1 MRQPLLSL
9 SLGRQ
14 KRPVLSI
21 SDATKRRVCN
31 SPLSKERLSIK
42 SIDRSDR
49 CTVGRHARPPCAR
62 PQSLL
67 YRRRK
72 RTRRM
77 HTREA
82 AEQAA
87 TAEKHWENAK
97 VKPISILSILAGMR
111 FASGLRFAI
120 LSKRI
125 LSILLDRIST
135 DRKNRIESNRVGRR
149 GRREWTGR
157 DGMIG
162 DPERHRVAQRCYGGC
177 FDRSTLVARTTTIK
191 VVSVDRDVT
200 LPVACRSTFIAVIQ
214 PRIERPTAERRNG
227 NTQWFSCEPVG
238 TFAIDRSPPRGGH
251 G

>member
-111 FASGLRFAI
+111 FASGLSPSSRNGFFPFFSI
-120 LSKRI
+120 EFRPIERI
-125 LSILLDRIST
+125 G
-135 DRKNRIESNRVGRR
+135 SNRVGRR
-149 GRREWTGR
+149 GRREWTGW
-157 DGMIG
+157 DGTIG